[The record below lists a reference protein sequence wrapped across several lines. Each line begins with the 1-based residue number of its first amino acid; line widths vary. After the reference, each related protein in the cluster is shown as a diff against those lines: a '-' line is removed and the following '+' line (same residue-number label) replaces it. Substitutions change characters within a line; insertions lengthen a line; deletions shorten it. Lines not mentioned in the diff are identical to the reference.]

1 MTISKRIEFALCVM
15 LNNIILYI
23 REEGEPMSTF
33 SLWAKPALKNLGVSK
48 DTPCHIANIFLLV

>member
-48 DTPCHIANIFLLV
+48 DTP